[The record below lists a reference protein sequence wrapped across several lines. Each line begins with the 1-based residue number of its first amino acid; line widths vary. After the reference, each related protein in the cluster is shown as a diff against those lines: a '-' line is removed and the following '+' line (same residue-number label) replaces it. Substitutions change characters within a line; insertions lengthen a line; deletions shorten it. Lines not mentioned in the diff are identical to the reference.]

1 MLGGS
6 NCKVGG
12 KKVAKKGGS
21 ECGRLNGGKKKVV
34 KKVAKKVAKKRP
46 RGGGLCIGNLHP
58 FDDSNNNDSG
68 SSAPAPA
75 PSPAPMPPTMGNDIT
90 GGAKKRKSGKSRK
103 AGPYAKFVKKH
114 FASVKMKNP
123 KFKAT
128 DCIKEI
134 AKMWKAQKK

>member
-12 KKVAKKGGS
+12 KKITKKGGS
-21 ECGRLNGGKKKVV
+21 ECGSKLNGGKKKVV
-34 KKVAKKVAKKRP
+34 KRKVVKRKSS
-46 RGGGLCIGNLHP
+46 RGGGLCLGNLHP
-58 FDDSNNNDSG
+58 FEQSNDISSG
-68 SSAPAPA
+68 ASVPTPVSVSGPA
-75 PSPAPMPPTMGNDIT
+75 STGSDIT